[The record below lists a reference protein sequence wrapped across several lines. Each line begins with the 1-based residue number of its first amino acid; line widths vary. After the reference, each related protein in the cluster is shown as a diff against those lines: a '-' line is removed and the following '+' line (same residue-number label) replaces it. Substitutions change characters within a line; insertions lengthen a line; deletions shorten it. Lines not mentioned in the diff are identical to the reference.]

1 MRKRKHKYRL
11 NRRTASKMIYSSML
25 ELLFS
30 AGIKQM
36 ATLKKIKTKVVKF
49 LSPIRKGRNFVRN
62 FNGAT
67 HSTCHSRAALSF

>member
-25 ELLFS
+25 KLLFS
-30 AGIKQM
+30 AGKKQ
-36 ATLKKIKTKVVKF
+36 AAALKKIKNKVAKF
-49 LSPIRKGRNFVRN
+49 LSPVRKGRAFVRN
-62 FNGAT
+62 FNTST